1 MQFENKA
8 PGVYVREVRLQPA
21 TGLPTAVPAFI
32 GFAYGVV
39 ADQAHL
45 LNRTFELYRKDEF
58 DARFSKLFDNT
69 GRLPG
74 SYLADAV
81 AGFFLNGGK
90 RCVVVLIA
98 MKSASLGDDA
108 SRKSAWR
115 AALDRLAPL
124 DALDLIAVPDA
135 MTLRKSNLK
144 DTALPDKDTGL
155 PDLDNGEFDLEAIA
169 DLQRDVLDHCRA
181 HAGRMAILDAPRQV
195 RATLNAA
202 VSGSGEALTALDPKA
217 IIERRDLL
225 TWNMAEPVNGA
236 LYYPWIQTTDNYP
249 WIQTTKP
256 RWIPPCGHIAG
267 IYARSDARTGVYKAP
282 ANEEIRGAV
291 NLDYHVDNPTQ
302 GELNTQGINCLR
314 AFPGR
319 GIRVWGAR
327 TLSRDV
333 NWRYINVRRLFLT
346 LTRWIEFNMGWAN
359 FEPNTPILWLQIKR
373 ELSAYLNELWASGAL
388 VGQTADEA
396 FYIKCDGET
405 NPPEAID
412 AGQVITEIGLAPR
425 APAEFVVINIV
436 HHTGVEPQ

>member
-1 MQFENKA
+1 MRFENKA
-8 PGVYVREVRLQPA
+8 PGVYVREVRLQPD

-32 GFAYGVV
+32 GFAYGPV
-39 ADQAHL
+39 ADKAHL
-45 LNRTFELYRKDEF
+45 LTQAFELYRKDEF

-81 AGFFLNGGK
+81 AGFFLNGGR
-90 RCVVVLIA
+90 RCFVIVVEMTGA
-98 MKSASLGDDA
+98 PFD
-108 SRKSAWR
+108 R
-115 AALDRLAPL
+115 AARQCAWHVALERLAPL
-124 DALDLIAVPDA
+124 DALDLIAAPDA
-135 MTLRKSNLK
+135 MTLRTRNASGTL
-144 DTALPDKDTGL
+144 L
-155 PDLDNGEFDLEAIA
+155 PDLDGGEFDLDAITN
-169 DLQRDVLDHCRA
+169 LQRDVLDHCRQ
-181 HAGRMAILDAPRQV
+181 HAGRMAILDAPRQKQELV
-195 RATLNAA
+195 NAA
-202 VSGSGEALTALDPKA
+202 VSGSDDAMTALDPEA
-217 IIERRDLL
+217 IIERRDFL

-236 LYYPWIQTTDNYP
+236 LYYPWIETTER
-249 WIQTTKP
+249 

-291 NLDYHVDNPTQ
+291 NLDFHVDNPTQ

-327 TLSRDV
+327 TLSRDP

-359 FEPNTPILWLQIKR
+359 FEPNTPMLWLQIKR
-373 ELSAYLNELWASGAL
+373 ELSAYLSDLWTGGAL
-388 VGQTADEA
+388 VGQTANEA
-396 FYIKCDGET
+396 FYVKCDEET
-405 NPPEAID
+405 NPPEAVD
-412 AGQVITEIGLAPR
+412 AGHVITEIGLAPR